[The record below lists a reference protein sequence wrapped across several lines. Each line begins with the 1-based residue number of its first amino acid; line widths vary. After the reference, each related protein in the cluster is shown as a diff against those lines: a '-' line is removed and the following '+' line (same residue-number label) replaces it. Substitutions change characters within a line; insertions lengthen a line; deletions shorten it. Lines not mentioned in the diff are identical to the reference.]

1 MSGKSGQSIFNL
13 NAKQILII
21 IVSFQLTLLGLIALD
36 SLNLG
41 FPFPI
46 LRQLVGFLYLT
57 FIPGFLLL
65 SILKITNLNVL
76 EIFLYSIG
84 LSLSFLM
91 FIGFLMNFFYPII
104 GISKPI
110 SVLSLLF
117 TITAIILLLCIIFYN
132 KNKNKKLV
140 IPIPIIRGKSFII
153 ILWSALLPF
162 ISIFGAYLLKYYDNN
177 ILHLILFA
185 LISIILILVSIDKIP
200 INVLPFL
207 TWIISVSLVLSHS
220 LAFKYLSY
228 MLSDATVEY
237 YYANLVYK
245 NGFWDPLI
253 SGNHNSMLRITILH
267 PIHAIMLNM
276 SLINVF
282 MVIHP
287 LLYSFTPLA
296 LYILFKRQTNEKTA
310 FLSCFF
316 FMSLHTFFLILPR
329 MTRAGIAEL
338 FLALL
343 AVSITDKNLDYL
355 RKLILSTIFA
365 LSIII
370 SHYGT
375 AYLLMFALIISILLI
390 VLFRKFFDFPVM
402 KEKIT
407 ILSTFSLLYVVFL
420 FGWYMYTSNSS
431 SFETLV
437 KFLSN
442 MISNKS
448 AILSPETSYSIYA
461 LIKHW
466 SFSVEISR
474 NLIIITY
481 IFIIAGIVDLIWNI
495 FKKKKI
501 RLHPEFIV
509 LSISFFLITLA
520 TFLPTKEFNPA
531 RVLHLSL
538 VFLAPFLI
546 IGFLRIWKIFGKVQS
561 KAYSVIGIFLTT
573 LFLFNTGF
581 ISEVLIKKDDY
592 SPNVLISKP
601 RALDINDE
609 QFIRTFY
616 GMYLNEKEVLSIQ
629 WLIKVRENKLKIYT
643 DHPGI
648 FPPAISNEVI
658 QITSNIFIKNGY
670 LFLRT
675 YTILKNIVITQAYP
689 PKMENANK
697 LLPLNTSNKIY
708 INGGSEIY
716 YR

>member
-1 MSGKSGQSIFNL
+1 MRGESILKL
-13 NAKQILII
+13 NAKQTLII
-21 IVSFQLTLLGLIALD
+21 IVSFQLALLGLFALD

-41 FPFPI
+41 FPI
-46 LRQLVGFLYLT
+46 LRQLVGFIYLT

-65 SILKITNLNVL
+65 SILKITNLSIV
-76 EIFLYSIG
+76 EILIYSIG

-110 SVLSLLF
+110 SVFPLLF
-117 TITAIILLLCIIFYN
+117 TITASILLFCIIFYN
-132 KNKNKKLV
+132 RNKNFM
-140 IPIPIIRGKSFII
+140 ISIPIIKGKLFTTALLST
-153 ILWSALLPF
+153 LLPF
-162 ISIFGAYLLKYYDNN
+162 IGIFGAYLLKYHNIN

-185 LISIILILVSIDKIP
+185 LISIIPILISINKIP

-207 TWIISVSLVLSHS
+207 IWIISVSLVLSHS

-245 NGFWDPLI
+245 NGFWDPQI
-253 SGNHNSMLRITILH
+253 FGDHNSMLRIVILH
-267 PIHAIMLNM
+267 PIYAIMLNM
-276 SLINVF
+276 SLTNVF

-296 LYILFKRQTNEKTA
+296 LYILFKRQTNEKIA

-316 FMSLHTFFLILPR
+316 FMSLHTFFLILSR
-329 MTRAGIAEL
+329 MTRTGIAEL
-338 FLALL
+338 FLALF
-343 AVSITDKNLDYL
+343 AVSITDKNLDYPK
-355 RKLILSTIFA
+355 KLILSTIFA
-365 LSIII
+365 LSIVV

-375 AYLLMFALIISILLI
+375 AYLLMFALISSILLT
-390 VLFRKFFDFPVM
+390 VLFKKFFDFPIM
-402 KEKIT
+402 KEKVT
-407 ILSTFSLLYVVFL
+407 ILSVFSLLYIVFL
-420 FGWYMYTSNSS
+420 LSWYIYTSNSS

-442 MISNKS
+442 MICMMS
-448 AILSPETSYSIYA
+448 AIPSPETSYSVYA
-461 LIKHW
+461 LVRHW
-466 SFSVEISR
+466 SFSVEFSR
-474 NLIIITY
+474 NLIIIAY
-481 IFIIAGIVDLIWNI
+481 LFITAGIVDLIWNI

-501 RLHPEFIV
+501 RFHPEFVV
-509 LSISFFLITLA
+509 LSISFLLITFA
-520 TFLPTKEFNPA
+520 TFLPTKDFNPA

-546 IGFLRIWKIFGKVQS
+546 IGFLKIWKIFGKVQN
-561 KAYSVIGIFLTT
+561 KAYSIIAIFLMI
-573 LFLFNTGF
+573 LFLFNIGF
-581 ISEVLIKKDDY
+581 VSEVLIKEDDY

-601 RALDINDE
+601 RALDINDA

-616 GMYLNEKEVLSIQ
+616 GMYLNEKEVFSIQ
-629 WLIKVRENKLKIYT
+629 WLIKLRKNEVKIYT

-648 FPPAISNEVI
+648 FPPAISNQVI
-658 QITSNIFIKNGY
+658 QITSKSFIKNGY
-670 LFLRT
+670 IFLRT
-675 YTILKNIVITQAYP
+675 YTIFKNIVITQAYP

-697 LLPLNTSNKIY
+697 LLPLNNSNKIY